1 MLERARM
8 TPEKGQIR
16 QHSFEINLFDKKVL
30 KKLKIALEK
39 DETYPKCFKNAS
51 LRLNE
56 TFAHLQK
63 RKRKMYI

>member
-1 MLERARM
+1 M

-39 DETYPKCFKNAS
+39 DETYPGVNV
-51 LRLNE
+51 
-56 TFAHLQK
+56 TK
-63 RKRKMYI
+63 RTPPLKTTLEKVF